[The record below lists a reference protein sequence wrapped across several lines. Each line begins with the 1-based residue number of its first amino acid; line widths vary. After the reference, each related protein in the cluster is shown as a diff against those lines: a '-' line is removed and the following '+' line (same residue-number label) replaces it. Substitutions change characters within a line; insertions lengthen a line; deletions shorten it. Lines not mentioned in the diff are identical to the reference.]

1 MMGIDEPAPG
11 RPGPGPA
18 IRTKGVIDL
27 VRKASEKGVID
38 ISTDVFTNIV
48 GDAASSC
55 FGVKGMAG
63 RSKDSG
69 VWQLLRRESMS
80 KGVDVRFEEDNSL
93 VVDLHIM
100 VDHGVNLSALCES
113 IIAEVGYK
121 VTAATGV
128 PVNQVNVFID
138 SMNID

>member
-1 MMGIDEPAPG
+1 MLYNKSSVFS
-11 RPGPGPA
+11 
-18 IRTKGVIDL
+18 KGVIEL
-27 VRKASEKGVID
+27 VRKASDKGVID

-55 FGVKGMAG
+55 FGVKGMAS
-63 RSKDSG
+63 RDSG

-80 KGVDVRFEEDNSL
+80 KGVSVRFEEDNSL
-93 VVDLHIM
+93 VVDLHIV

-121 VTAATGV
+121 VTASTGV

-138 SMNID
+138 SMNTD

>member
-1 MMGIDEPAPG
+1 MW
-11 RPGPGPA
+11 
-18 IRTKGVIDL
+18 TKGVIQL

-38 ISTDVFTNIV
+38 ISTDVFTNIA

-55 FGVKGMAG
+55 FGVKGMAS
-63 RSKDSG
+63 RSKESG

-80 KGVDVRFEEDNSL
+80 KGVSVRFEEDNSL
-93 VVDLHIM
+93 VVDLHIV
-100 VDHGVNLSALCES
+100 VDHGVNLSALSES

-128 PVNQVNVFID
+128 PVGQVNVFID
-138 SMNID
+138 SMNRD

>member
-1 MMGIDEPAPG
+1 MPCISKVAF
-11 RPGPGPA
+11 A
-18 IRTKGVIDL
+18 VWTKGVIQL

-38 ISTDVFTNIV
+38 ISTDVFTNIA

-55 FGVKGMAG
+55 FGVKGMAS
-63 RSKDSG
+63 RSKESG

-80 KGVDVRFEEDNSL
+80 KGVSVRFEEDNSL
-93 VVDLHIM
+93 VVDLHIV
-100 VDHGVNLSALCES
+100 VDHGVNLSALSES

-128 PVNQVNVFID
+128 PVGQVNVFID
-138 SMNID
+138 SMNRD

>member
-1 MMGIDEPAPG
+1 M
-11 RPGPGPA
+11 
-18 IRTKGVIDL
+18 
-27 VRKASEKGVID
+27 VRKASDKGVID

-55 FGVKGMAG
+55 FGVKGMAS

-80 KGVDVRFEEDNSL
+80 KGVSVRFEEDNSL
-93 VVDLHIM
+93 IVDLHIV

-121 VTAATGV
+121 VTASTGV

-138 SMNID
+138 SMNMD